1 MNYNAQPDILIVDD
15 TPANLELL
23 GGMLKQKG
31 YKVRA
36 ALNGNLA
43 LQAARNLPPD
53 LILLDVN
60 MPGMDGYE
68 VCRYLKSDSTLHT
81 IPVIFI
87 SAYNETPDKLR
98 AFSSGGVDYI
108 TKPFQLDEVLARV
121 DIHLQLTHIGE
132 LKREIAERKQ
142 TQEMLV
148 QSLQEKET
156 LIRELYHR
164 TKNTLQVMISM
175 LLIQA
180 NDYPG
185 NEELQSL
192 VKKTE
197 HRVRVIS
204 LVHQMLYQSND
215 LSRISIRQYINKLA
229 ELILES
235 FDIPE
240 DKVTLKTEI
249 HDQYYVLDTAIPLG
263 MILNELV
270 TNSLKYAFPGGRKG
284 EICITLKNENSVN
297 TLNYMDNGAGVPA
310 GFDFRKQETL
320 GLKLIHNIG
329 ELQMTGHVA
338 MFSNSGVSCLFEFP
352 DNLYSVRV

>member
-1 MNYNAQPDILIVDD
+1 MNDNDQINILIVDD

-31 YKVRA
+31 YKVRS
-36 ALNGNLA
+36 ALNGVLA

-68 VCRYLKSDSTLHT
+68 VCRQLKSDRSLHT

-87 SAYNETPDKLR
+87 SAHDETPDKLR

-121 DIHLQLTHIGE
+121 NIHLQLTHIGE
-132 LKREIAERKQ
+132 LKHEIAERKQ
-142 TQEMLV
+142 TEEKLI
-148 QSLQEKET
+148 QSLHEKET

-180 NDYPG
+180 NDYP
-185 NEELQSL
+185 NNKELQSL
-192 VKKTE
+192 VKKIE
-197 HRVRVIS
+197 HRIWVIS

-215 LSRISIRQYINKLA
+215 LSRISIREYINKLA

-235 FDIPE
+235 FDLP
-240 DKVTLKTEI
+240 DNKVVLKTEI
-249 HDQYYVLDTAIPLG
+249 HDQYYLLDMAIPLG

-270 TNSLKYAFPGGRKG
+270 TNSLKYAFPGDSMG
-284 EICITLKNENSVN
+284 EINITLKNENSIN
-297 TLNYMDNGAGVPA
+297 TLIYTDNGIGVPD

-320 GLKLIHNIG
+320 GLQLIYNIG
-329 ELQMTGHVA
+329 ELQMTGNVDITNAH
-338 MFSNSGVSCLFEFP
+338 GIGCILKFP
-352 DNLYSVRV
+352 DNLYNVRV